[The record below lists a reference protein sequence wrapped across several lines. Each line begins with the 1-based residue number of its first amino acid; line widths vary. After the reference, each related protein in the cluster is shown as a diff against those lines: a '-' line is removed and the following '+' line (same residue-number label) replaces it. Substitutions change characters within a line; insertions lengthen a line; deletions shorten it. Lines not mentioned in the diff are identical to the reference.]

1 MKKGIYFILISIV
14 SLVCYTLFY
23 NAKTHV
29 EAVEATN
36 ELVTK
41 ADSLAVTVEVLHKER
56 DSAFTKID
64 LLDSTLVSK
73 DSILVKQVTD
83 LTTLKRNIVAIKKV
97 GPIIVHDTVYIT
109 ESKNFWG
116 KKKTTIENVTS
127 IDTLEI
133 EEIIPDTIK

>member
-1 MKKGIYFILISIV
+1 MKKGIYFILLAIV

-29 EAVEATN
+29 EAVETTN

-41 ADSLAVTVEVLHKER
+41 ADSLTTTVKILHKER

-83 LTTLKRNIVAIKKV
+83 LTTLKRNIVAIKKI

-127 IDTLEI
+127 TDTLEI
-133 EEIIPDTIK
+133 EETVTDTIQ

>member
-1 MKKGIYFILISIV
+1 MKKGMYFILLAII

-29 EAVEATN
+29 EAVETTN

-41 ADSLAVTVEVLHKER
+41 ADSLETTVKVLHKER
-56 DSAFTKID
+56 DSAFIKID

-127 IDTLEI
+127 TDTLEI
-133 EEIIPDTIK
+133 EETVTDTIQ

>member
-1 MKKGIYFILISIV
+1 MKKGMYFILLAII

-29 EAVEATN
+29 EAVETTK

-41 ADSLAVTVEVLHKER
+41 ADSLTTTVKILHKER

-73 DSILVKQVTD
+73 DSILVKQITD

-127 IDTLEI
+127 TDTLEI
-133 EEIIPDTIK
+133 EETVTDTIQ